1 MRTKLSLKE
10 KRMRL
15 PQPEPAYKETVVF
28 EDIKYSTLTGDGLSN
43 YIKRLYEVDD
53 LIGRGNFRA
62 EWEMFGNDRILAV
75 TVYNE
80 ADHTFLKLRFGV

>member
-1 MRTKLSLKE
+1 MSTLSLKE

-15 PQPEPAYKETVVF
+15 PLRSSSDYKQTVVF
-28 EDIKYSTLTGDGLSN
+28 EDIKYSTLTGEGLNN
-43 YIKRLYEVDD
+43 YLRRLFEIDD

-62 EWEMFGNDRILAV
+62 EWEQFGNDRILAV

-80 ADHTFLKLRFGV
+80 MDHSFLRLKFGV